1 MAKLISWNIDS
12 LNAALTS
19 TSARALLSQ
28 DVLKKLSSYDAEIIA
43 LQETKLPSEGP
54 SPKHLELLS
63 SYFLDYKIEWISSEP
78 PAKKGYAGTMVL
90 YKNNFS
96 AKKEDAKLGAPDTMD
111 KEGRLLTLDFGSF
124 YFVNV
129 YTPNSGDGLKR
140 LSERQKWD
148 LLYADYLSSLDKKK
162 PVIACGDFN
171 VAHKE
176 IDLANPATNHFS
188 AGFTDQERQGFTN
201 LLSRG
206 FIDTFRFVHEDV
218 KDVYSWWGQRIKTS
232 KINNSGWRIDYFLVS
247 ERIKNQVKK
256 SEMIDSGPR
265 QDHTPIILEIEI

>member
-1 MAKLISWNIDS
+1 MKLISWNIDS

-28 DVLKKLSSYDAEIIA
+28 DVLRTIANYKADIIA
-43 LQETKLPSEGP
+43 IQETKLPAEGP
-54 SPKHLELLS
+54 SEKHLELLKEYLPGYKVEWVS
-63 SYFLDYKIEWISSEP
+63 SVP
-78 PAKKGYAGTMVL
+78 PAKKGYAGTMML
-90 YKNNFS
+90 YKEGLS
-96 AKKEDAKLGAPDTMD
+96 PVKIAPKISAPDTMD
-111 KEGRLLTLDFGSF
+111 DEGRLITLEFDNF

-140 LSERQKWD
+140 LSDRQKWD
-148 LLYADYLSSLDKKK
+148 VLYADYLSKLDQSKA
-162 PVIACGDFN
+162 VIACGDFN

-176 IDLANPATNHFS
+176 IDLANPASNHFS
-188 AGFTDQERQGFTN
+188 AGFTDEEREGFTK
-201 LLSRG
+201 LLARG
-206 FIDTFRFVHEDV
+206 FTDTFRFIHGDV

-247 ERIKNQVKK
+247 DRIKEQVKK

-265 QDHTPIILEIEI
+265 QDHTPIYLEIEL

>member
-96 AKKEDAKLGAPDTMD
+96 AKKEDAKL
-111 KEGRLLTLDFGSF
+111 LT
-124 YFVNV
+124 
-129 YTPNSGDGLKR
+129 DGN
-140 LSERQKWD
+140 RQRD
-148 LLYADYLSSLDKKK
+148 AQTLCDYLCKVLKIA
-162 PVIACGDFN
+162 PVKVVVTKRTQPHRTKNGTL
-171 VAHKE
+171 KSK
-176 IDLANPATNHFS
+176 TY
-188 AGFTDQERQGFTN
+188 GFYRPGAKTITIYDTTAIKQQQVSIKCFA
-201 LLSRG
+201 
-206 FIDTFRFVHEDV
+206 DTF
-218 KDVYSWWGQRIKTS
+218 
-232 KINNSGWRIDYFLVS
+232 SGTFTG
-247 ERIKNQVKK
+247 N
-256 SEMIDSGPR
+256 
-265 QDHTPIILEIEI
+265 